1 MIQNIFC
8 VGRNYREHALELDNP
23 VPEHPLIFSKPTNS
37 IVQAKGQK
45 VFYPNIDGEIHYEIE
60 VVLKISKDVGREAI
74 QTDDIIGEMALGID
88 FTKRDVQ
95 TTLKEKGHPWLLA
108 KGFKNATVLTDFWRF
123 PGEKMCNEKAF
134 SLVKNGNVV
143 QKGNTSQLIFSF
155 KHLLEYIHEHFE
167 LRQGDII
174 FTGTPEGV
182 GPICDGDHFQL
193 YWGKELKGSFEV
205 RME

>member
-1 MIQNIFC
+1 
-8 VGRNYREHALELDNP
+8 
-23 VPEHPLIFSKPTNS
+23 
-37 IVQAKGQK
+37 
-45 VFYPNIDGEIHYEIE
+45 
-60 VVLKISKDVGREAI
+60 
-74 QTDDIIGEMALGID
+74 MALGID

-123 PGEKMCNEKAF
+123 PGDKMCNEKAF

-167 LRQGDII
+167 LRQGDI
-174 FTGTPEGV
+174 FLKVTLGGV
-182 GPICDGDHFQL
+182 GPFWMEDLSHWFGE
-193 YWGKELKGSFEV
+193 KE
-205 RME
+205 